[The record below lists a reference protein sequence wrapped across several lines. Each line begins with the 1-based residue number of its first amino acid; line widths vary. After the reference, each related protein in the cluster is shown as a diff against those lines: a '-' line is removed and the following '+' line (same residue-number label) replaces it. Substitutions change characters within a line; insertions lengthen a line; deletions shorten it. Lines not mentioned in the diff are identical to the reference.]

1 MRYLVAVLPALAAA
15 APAQQLSLAIND
27 GPSYASTTTGGRD
40 YAFRFTANA
49 PILVAAQVFTGDTQP
64 HPHTLTI
71 YSRHPTTGLPDQP
84 ISLPAQWTVAS
95 ARCWQGATFPA
106 PVPLS
111 IGVDYFL
118 FWRAGFSQHSLAP
131 YDPSNPPQLVEM
143 HQSIG
148 SLWLFAANAPAK
160 FRLFVPY
167 SAGPTS
173 AYGTGKAGEHG
184 VPTIGLHGWPALGSP
199 IDVWL
204 GDAARQVPAV
214 LVLGTPIPGG
224 VPLGFANLFVTPD
237 VLLVLPTE
245 TNFPELGPLLTG
257 GASTTVAVPNMPSA
271 VGFPLSFQWGV
282 FDPLALDGF
291 SHTSAMTALIN

>member
-1 MRYLVAVLPALAAA
+1 MRHLVAVLLALAA
-15 APAQQLSLAIND
+15 APAQQLSFAVND
-27 GPSYASTTTGGRD
+27 GPAYANTTTGGRD

-71 YSRHPTTGLPDQP
+71 YSRDQHTGRPDQP
-84 ISLPAQWTVAS
+84 ISLPAQWTVTG

-106 PVPLS
+106 PVPLT

-118 FWRAGFSQHSLAP
+118 FWHAGFSQNSVAA
-131 YDPSNPPQLVEM
+131 YDPSNPPQMVET
-143 HQSIG
+143 HHIISGFWLG
-148 SLWLFAANAPAK
+148 SGISPAK
-160 FRLFVPY
+160 FRLFAPY
-167 SAGPTS
+167 SAGAMS

-214 LVLGTPIPGG
+214 LVVGTPIPGG
-224 VPLGFANLFVTPD
+224 VPLGFVNLFVTPD
-237 VLLVLPTE
+237 ALLVLPTE
-245 TNFPELGPLLTG
+245 TNFPDLGPLLTG
-257 GASTTVAVPNMPSA
+257 GASTTVLVPNMPSA

-291 SHTSAMTALIN
+291 SHTSAVTALIN